1 MLQRNMVASEGR
13 DRQRS
18 FAMVAF
24 LAGIAAIVVV
34 SLALRVAIDE
44 VASRWVHELPDL
56 SSSLHE
62 S

>member
-1 MLQRNMVASEGR
+1 
-13 DRQRS
+13 
-18 FAMVAF
+18 MVAF

>member
-1 MLQRNMVASEGR
+1 MLRRNMTASEGR

-24 LAGIAAIVVV
+24 LAGTGAIVVV
-34 SLALRVAIDE
+34 SLALRVAINE
-44 VASRWVHELPDL
+44 LASRWAHGLPDL
-56 SSSLHE
+56 SRRLHE